1 MSQRRTDGDT
11 RGNPRDGTL
20 TRQGEDGAVAIVAP
34 ETAASLDRMKMEP
47 VEGGRE
53 DLQCNLLFKTLYL
66 VIAGV
71 RAVSIH
77 SVNYF

>member
-11 RGNPRDGTL
+11 QGNPRDGTL

-34 ETAASLDRMKMEP
+34 EVAASLDRMTIEP

-53 DLQCNLLFKTLYL
+53 DIQCNLLSKMLCL

>member
-1 MSQRRTDGDT
+1 MSPRRTDGDT
-11 RGNPRDGTL
+11 QGNPRDGTL
-20 TRQGEDGAVAIVAP
+20 TRQGEDGAVAIIAP
-34 ETAASLDRMKMEP
+34 GTAASLDRMKMEP

-53 DLQCNLLFKTLYL
+53 DIRCNLLFKTLCL